1 MFAVNRPAK
10 EELKRILSDQADN
23 PQTVVRLIPGRLGE
37 FGFKMDAETADD
49 HIIEHEGSKVL
60 LVNHELADT
69 LEEYTL
75 AFEDK
80 KFVMA
85 KGPLSGFNKSVV
97 IFYG

>member
-1 MFAVNRPAK
+1 MFAVNRRAK
-10 EELKRILSDQADN
+10 EELKRILSDNVDN
-23 PQTVVRLIPGRLGE
+23 PQVIVRLIRGRPGE
-37 FGFKMDAETADD
+37 FGFKMDTETTDD
-49 HIIEHEGSKVL
+49 HIVEHEGLKVL
-60 LVNHELADT
+60 LVGHELANT

-75 AFEDK
+75 VFEDK